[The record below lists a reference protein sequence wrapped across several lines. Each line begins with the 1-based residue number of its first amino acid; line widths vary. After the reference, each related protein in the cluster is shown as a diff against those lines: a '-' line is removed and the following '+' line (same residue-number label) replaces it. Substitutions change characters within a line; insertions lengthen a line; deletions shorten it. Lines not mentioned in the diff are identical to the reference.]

1 MLHIPPATTQ
11 HYDQLSPSPLCH
23 TYFFLYP
30 PVTYSI
36 MRFILNSALF
46 DVLVHHWMF
55 LFSIDHYSIELFSAS
70 KQTDWA
76 LFACHSEWVT
86 VALHS
91 TILNIHWWCTYTN
104 EHCLVVTC
112 LWPHEAAAILVH
124 IMCIL
129 YIRAPVYS
137 VIQNHIHNY
146 GGCVFSCSLPLA
158 LLAEWRGIFSVLLQQ
173 HGVECIQK

>member
-1 MLHIPPATTQ
+1 
-11 HYDQLSPSPLCH
+11 
-23 TYFFLYP
+23 
-30 PVTYSI
+30 
-36 MRFILNSALF
+36 
-46 DVLVHHWMF
+46 MF
-55 LFSIDHYSIELFSAS
+55 WCITGCFYLIDHYSIELFSAS

-91 TILNIHWWCTYTN
+91 TILNIHWRCTYSN

-129 YIRAPVYS
+129 YIHAPVYS
-137 VIQNHIHNY
+137 VIQSHIHMVDVCSAAACHLHFWQND
-146 GGCVFSCSLPLA
+146 GGYFLCYCSNM
-158 LLAEWRGIFSVLLQQ
+158 EWNAYRNKSQ
-173 HGVECIQK
+173 HRKLTLEKKIIRREAKFRTATMKME